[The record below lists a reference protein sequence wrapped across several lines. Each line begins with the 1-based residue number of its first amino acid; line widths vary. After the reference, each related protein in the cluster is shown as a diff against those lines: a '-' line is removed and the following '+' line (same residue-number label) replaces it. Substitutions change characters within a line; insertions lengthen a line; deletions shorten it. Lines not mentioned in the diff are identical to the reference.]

1 MIIMGREGKQGGK
14 GETEHG
20 ENKGMGKS
28 RVNEG

>member
-1 MIIMGREGKQGGK
+1 MIVMGRERREGEK